1 VSLALTFLSS
11 IVFFLEL
18 KTTTETALAVS
29 VSLCLPILIGQLCA
43 FLVLT
48 RIKSLTNKSL
58 QICTSIAGGALVIAI
73 LSVRQLTDW
82 GKLTGMIWLGV
93 IVFAVYFAYYFAYS
107 SLDLRILRTYRARK
121 LEKKH

>member
-1 VSLALTFLSS
+1 MTKQLKRQTLKLIALGASA
-11 IVFFLEL
+11 
-18 KTTTETALAVS
+18 TALS
-29 VSLCLPILIGQLCA
+29 GCFP
-43 FLVLT
+43 LVAGGM
-48 RIKSLTNKSL
+48 
-58 QICTSIAGGALVIAI
+58 AGGALVIAI

-93 IVFAVYFAYYFAYS
+93 MVFAVYFAYYFAYS